1 MRTRLVGAIVLGQ
14 SWGAFGQSTV
24 STESFPYFTF
34 SIVLLLLLGIAGFV
48 FARKFITQR
57 DDRRKEALFQ
67 AHTQRE
73 QARLDFDAELKEAVS
88 RSSADDLSF
97 VVLRR
102 LLSRIKKSMPQRS
115 CAALVRFADGEGDQL
130 VCSEPRSQ
138 AEFEAIVKAYEQPL
152 KNVSWSGNAVTLNL
166 RAEVAR
172 WTAQCLG
179 VLPIPVPKP
188 GFGILLVSREP
199 EHSFSEAEFDEAGD
213 FAQRAIDSMELARH
227 EAVERS
233 DRELDKLTQVYTRA
247 AIELR
252 ASNFFTEAVKSRS
265 NFSALWIEL
274 DQFRVFAKEHGQ
286 ETSDMV
292 LKTIAQRIARAL
304 DRGQAVG
311 RFDNHEFVVLMP
323 SVPEFQAQKLADS
336 LVAIVAREINLSGA
350 TSAHQITASIGFA
363 SKYPSDTHFTK
374 VLERAGKGKDQAKYQ
389 GGQTSRRGNDDS
401 GGVNFQQF

>member
-1 MRTRLVGAIVLGQ
+1 MRARLVGAIFLGQ
-14 SWGAFGQSTV
+14 SWAANAQTTSAEG
-24 STESFPYFTF
+24 FPYFTF
-34 SIVLLLLLGIAGFV
+34 AIALLLLLGIAAFV
-48 FARKFITQR
+48 FGRKFINER
-57 DDRRKEALFQ
+57 DDRRKEAVFQ

-73 QARLDFDAELKEAVS
+73 QARLDFDAELKEAVG
-88 RSSADDLSF
+88 RSSTDDLSF

-102 LLSRIKKSMPQRS
+102 LLSRIKKTMPQRY

-138 AEFEAIVKAYEQPL
+138 AEFEAIIKAYEQPL

-166 RAEVAR
+166 RPEVAR
-172 WTAQCLG
+172 WTAQSLG

-188 GFGILLVSREP
+188 GFGILLIAREP
-199 EHSFSEAEFDEAGD
+199 DLSFSEEEFDEAGD

-227 EAVERS
+227 EAVEKS
-233 DRELDKLTQVYTRA
+233 DRELDKLTQVFTRA

-274 DQFRVFAKEHGQ
+274 DQFRVFSKEKGQ

-323 SVPEFQAQKLADS
+323 GVPEFQAQKLADS
-336 LVAIVAREINLSGA
+336 LVAIIAREINLSGD
-350 TSAHQITASIGFA
+350 TNTHQITASIGFA

-374 VLERAGKGKDQAKYQ
+374 VLERAGKGKDQAKYH
-389 GGQTSRRGNDDS
+389 GGQTSRRGSDDS